1 MSEKKELTKEELQ
14 QRVKCLEY
22 NLNKSIKIE
31 NKLIEKIARKEE
43 HENTILSVKLE
54 EISEGFVALQKQQ
67 EILKEDL
74 YTEDTKA

>member
-22 NLNKSIKIE
+22 DLNKSIKIE

-54 EISEGFVALQKQQ
+54 EISEAL
-67 EILKEDL
+67 
-74 YTEDTKA
+74 

>member
-22 NLNKSIKIE
+22 DLNKSIKIK
-31 NKLIEKIARKEE
+31 NKLIEKIARKE

>member
-22 NLNKSIKIE
+22 DLNKSIIIE
-31 NKLIEKIARKEE
+31 NKLIEKIARKE

-54 EISEGFVALQKQQ
+54 EISEDFVALQKQQ

>member
-22 NLNKSIKIE
+22 DLNKSIKIE
-31 NKLIEKIARKEE
+31 NKLIEKIARKE

>member
-22 NLNKSIKIE
+22 DLKKSIKIE
-31 NKLIEKIARKEE
+31 NKLLIEKIARKE

-67 EILKEDL
+67 EILKGDL

>member
-22 NLNKSIKIE
+22 DLNKWIKIE
-31 NKLIEKIARKEE
+31 NKLIEKIARKE
-43 HENTILSVKLE
+43 HENTIISVKIE

-67 EILKEDL
+67 EI
-74 YTEDTKA
+74 TEDTKA

>member
-1 MSEKKELTKEELQ
+1 MSEKKELTNEELQ

-22 NLNKSIKIE
+22 DLNKSIKIE
-31 NKLIEKIARKEE
+31 NKLIEKIARKE

-54 EISEGFVALQKQQ
+54 EISEDFVDLQKQQ
-67 EILKEDL
+67 EILKEYL

>member
-22 NLNKSIKIE
+22 DLKKSIKIE
-31 NKLIEKIARKEE
+31 NKLIEKIARKE

-67 EILKEDL
+67 EILN
-74 YTEDTKA
+74 